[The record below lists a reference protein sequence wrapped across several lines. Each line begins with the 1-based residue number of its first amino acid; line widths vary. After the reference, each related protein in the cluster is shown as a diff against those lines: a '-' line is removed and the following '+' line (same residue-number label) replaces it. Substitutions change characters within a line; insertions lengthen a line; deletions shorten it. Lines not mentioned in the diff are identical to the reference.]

1 MVADI
6 FKGMIGVY
14 APDTI
19 QRVKEHEVKRIG
31 TLIVKILYDDESW
44 VETCGGE
51 IVDYSGSE
59 GDVQMDPADAYFEGF
74 KKGV

>member
-1 MVADI
+1 MVADV

-19 QRVKEHEVKRIG
+19 DRVREHEVKRIG
-31 TLIVKILYDDESW
+31 SLIVKIIYDDGSW

-59 GDVQMDPADAYFEGF
+59 NDKKMDPADAYFAGF
-74 KKGV
+74 NKGV